1 MSEPNQV
8 FPLLSDFA
16 MGSPISEHHGVRSYP
31 AMQKDSDNK
40 YIVKII
46 SIPASARNLDALLLA
61 GAFPNSEA
69 AGEYFQE
76 LSEGVVKEAQVL
88 QQLSKLEGFLAHKDW
103 QVIPQEKGAGFE
115 ICLIGD
121 YRHSLDRYFRRE
133 SITHLGAVNLGLD
146 MCAALAVCRRCGYLY
161 VDLKPSNIFVSDDQT
176 YRIGDIGFVALD
188 ALQYASLPDR
198 YRSAYTA
205 PEIADAY
212 CALNT
217 TLDTYAAGLILYQA
231 YNNGELPFDGA
242 APAEP
247 LPAPMYADA
256 EMAQIILKA
265 CDPDPQQRWQDP
277 LEMGKAL
284 VSYMQKNNI
293 NDVPIA
299 PPAAPEEPMP
309 VDDEADFDDE
319 PVDEIPE
326 ETEETQTV
334 IDEWLAEEPEVMPE
348 ISEDETPEEDA
359 PVAEADEAP
368 EDNDD
373 AQLSMADLE
382 NVSLPEETEDI
393 LSLADALIAHEM
405 PEPVTAPESVEDSLP
420 EIPEAESAEEE
431 VPEENQE
438 EEIPDEDSAEE
449 SLEDE
454 AEESEETEETEEIKE
469 TEESEDMELTESAEE
484 EIPAPAKV
492 KKPRSFK
499 GLIIFLLVVAIGL
512 SLFTGGYAFY
522 RFYYLQT
529 IDNISLVSRDEQL
542 TVVLDTD
549 VDDALLTVA
558 CKDTYGN
565 TLRQGVTNGRAVFDT
580 LNPGT
585 SYKIYVEIS
594 GLHSLTGKTETTFTT
609 AEQTSIVNLSI
620 VAGAEEGSAILSFT
634 VQGPDSSWQVVCSAD
649 GKETVIPCA
658 DHTATISGLTPGVTY
673 TLRLIPAAS
682 LYVVGEDA
690 ITYTAIAFVYAD
702 DVTVQ
707 SFADKK
713 LTVVWKAPED
723 ADVKNWI
730 VRCYNNNGT
739 DKTITVQDTTA
750 VFEDLNPTQAYN
762 IEVTAEGMTQGVTA
776 YVSENS
782 VTVSDLQVSP
792 SGANLLNITWAY
804 AGNAP
809 KDGWR
814 VLYYIDGS
822 REPLVVR
829 TENTEAQLPLVPGS
843 HYEISILQ
851 ADGSTVF
858 GGTVAYDT
866 AEAATFSGYWLTS
879 ETLDFKTCLP
889 TELQVVN
896 ADLVTYA
903 TTFAPG
909 AKASI
914 LMHTFQK
921 YQNSYDEIVNLY
933 VIRDNNGAVVSVTNP
948 VRLWADML
956 EGGFGLINLP
966 AVPNTAGEYTV
977 DIFFNSMFV
986 ATVPFSVG

>member
-8 FPLLSDFA
+8 FPLLSDYA

-61 GAFPNSEA
+61 GAFPSAEA

-76 LSEGVVKEAQVL
+76 LSEGVIKEAQIL

-103 QVIPQEKGAGFE
+103 QVIPLEKGTGFE

-121 YRHSLDRYFRRE
+121 YRYSLERYFRRE
-133 SITHLGAVNLGLD
+133 AMTHLGAVNLGLD
-146 MCAALAVCRRCGYLY
+146 LCAALAVCRRCGYLY
-161 VDLKPSNIFVSDDQT
+161 INLKPSNVFVCDDRE

-188 ALQYASLPDR
+188 TLQYASLPDR

-212 CALNT
+212 CTLNT
-217 TLDTYAAGLILYQA
+217 TLDIYAVGLILYQA
-231 YNNGELPFDGA
+231 YNNGVLPFDDV

-247 LPAPMYADA
+247 LSAPMYADY
-256 EMAQIILKA
+256 EMAEIILKA
-265 CDPDPQQRWQDP
+265 CHPDPQQRWQDP

-284 VSYMQKNNI
+284 VSYMQRNNI
-293 NDVPIA
+293 NDVPIT
-299 PPAAPEEPMP
+299 PPAAPEEP
-309 VDDEADFDDE
+309 VVTDEEVLDE
-319 PVDEIPE
+319 ELAEDIPE
-326 ETEETQTV
+326 ETEDGQTV
-334 IDEWLAEEPEVMPE
+334 IEQWLSEESEVLPEIPEEVSAEEDVPPAEENTDPAPADE
-348 ISEDETPEEDA
+348 QQLSLADLEEASDDETLPSDESVLGLEDA
-359 PVAEADEAP
+359 PLTEDAD
-368 EDNDD
+368 
-373 AQLSMADLE
+373 
-382 NVSLPEETEDI
+382 DI
-393 LSLADALIAHEM
+393 LSLADELIAHEL
-405 PEPVTAPESVEDSLP
+405 PEPVAVPETVDISQPENPEEAPAEEPATEGDAEEAKESEA
-420 EIPEAESAEEE
+420 EETEEAESAD
-431 VPEENQE
+431 Q
-438 EEIPDEDSAEE
+438 
-449 SLEDE
+449 
-454 AEESEETEETEEIKE
+454 
-469 TEESEDMELTESAEE
+469 AEE
-484 EIPAPAKV
+484 EAPVPAPA

-522 RFYYLQT
+522 KFYYLQT
-529 IDNISLVSRDEQL
+529 IDNISLVNRDEQL

-549 VDDALLTVA
+549 VDDALLTVV

-565 TLRQGVTNGRAVFDT
+565 TLRQGVTNGKAVFDT

-594 GLHSLTGKTETTFTT
+594 GLHTLKGKTETSFTT
-609 AEQTSIVNLSI
+609 AEQTSLLNLSV
-620 VAGAEEGSAILSFT
+620 VAGAEEGTAILSFT

-649 GKETVIPCA
+649 GKEIVVPCT
-658 DHTATISGLTPGVTY
+658 DHTATIQGLTPGVTY
-673 TLRLIPAAS
+673 TIRLVPAAS
-682 LYVVGEDA
+682 LYVVGEDT
-690 ITYTAIAFVYAD
+690 ITYTAIKMVYAED
-702 DVTVQ
+702 LTVQ
-707 SFADKK
+707 SFVDNK
-713 LTVVWKAPED
+713 LTVTWKAPED
-723 ADVKNWI
+723 ANVKNWT

-739 DKTITVQDTTA
+739 DKTVTVQDMTA
-750 VFEDLNPTQAYN
+750 VFEGLDPAASYN
-762 IEVTAEGMTQGVTA
+762 IEVTAEGMTQGVTT
-776 YVSENS
+776 YVSENAVS
-782 VTVSDLQVSP
+782 VSDLAVSP
-792 SGANLLNITWAY
+792 SGANLLKVTWLY
-804 AGNAP
+804 SGNAP

-822 REPLVVR
+822 REPMVVN
-829 TENTEAQLPLVPGS
+829 TENTEAELPLVPGS
-843 HYEISILQ
+843 HYEISVMQ

-858 GGTVAYDT
+858 GGSATYDT
-866 AEAATFSGYWLTS
+866 DEAASFSGYWLTAES
-879 ETLDFKTCLP
+879 LDFKTCLP

-933 VIRDNNGAVVSVTNP
+933 VIRDSNGAVVSATNP

-966 AVPNTAGEYTV
+966 AVPNVAGEYTV

-986 ATVPFSVG
+986 ATVPFAVG